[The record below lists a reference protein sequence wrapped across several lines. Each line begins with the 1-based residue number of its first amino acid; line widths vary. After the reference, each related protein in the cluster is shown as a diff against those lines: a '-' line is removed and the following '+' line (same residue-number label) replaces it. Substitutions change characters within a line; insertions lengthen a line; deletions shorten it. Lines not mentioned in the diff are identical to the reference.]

1 MPKVASLWQD
11 FNTLC
16 IKMKEI
22 HFNDH
27 KLKHA
32 ANPPGRRNQHCV

>member
-1 MPKVASLWQD
+1 
-11 FNTLC
+11 
-16 IKMKEI
+16 MKEI